1 MGLWLLVAA
10 VVEDM
15 GGSPPETG
23 GVLLQPGHG
32 PSEARERWEP
42 RDHPAKEIH
51 LQMFVC
57 ELLRV
62 KVGL

>member
-1 MGLWLLVAA
+1 MWLLVAA

-15 GGSPPETG
+15 GGSPPETR
-23 GVLLQPGHG
+23 GVLIQPGHR

-42 RDHPAKEIH
+42 RDPPAKEIH
-51 LQMFVC
+51 LQMFVR

-62 KVGL
+62 KDGL